1 MINKEN
7 KRGDKKERDK
17 KGGGKKGETGK
28 RMFVI
33 AAVVFLIAALFSIS
47 LSYETGAGEEKNY
60 FANLV
65 LIPIKKKYDDFMVK
79 EFTQADVVEIFEDAS
94 PEDRV
99 FDQLDSGVE
108 DKEVYFTGCGG
119 GESFLD

>member
-1 MINKEN
+1 MK
-7 KRGDKKERDK
+7 
-17 KGGGKKGETGK
+17 K

-47 LSYETGAGEEKNY
+47 LSYDAGAGEEKNY

-79 EFTQADVVEIFEDAS
+79 EFTQADIVEIFEDAA

-99 FDQLDSGVE
+99 FDQLESDIE
-108 DKEVYFTGCGG
+108 DQEAFFPGCGG
-119 GESFLD
+119 GEVFLD